1 MSETPTSGGSSRAAE
16 LREAFDRARALPFA
30 SGEAEQMESLLAIRL
45 GGEPHAIRVSEIA
58 ALARGR
64 KIEPVPGG
72 MPELLGIAGMR
83 GEIVPV
89 YSLAALVGHGRE
101 AGEAAWLVLCGG
113 EERVGF
119 AFHDFEG
126 HLRVPLAQLCAAG
139 ERDAGRDQLEHV
151 VRAEGSV
158 RTVVSLSQ
166 LLSAIRTRCRPGGG
180 SKER

>member
-1 MSETPTSGGSSRAAE
+1 MNETPTGGGSSRAAE

-30 SGEAEQMESLLAIRL
+30 SGEAEQMVSLLAMRL
-45 GGEPHAIRVSEIA
+45 GGEPHAIRVSEISG
-58 ALARGR
+58 LAQGR
-64 KIEPVPGG
+64 KIETVPGG
-72 MPELLGIAGMR
+72 MPELLGIAGLR
-83 GEIVPV
+83 GKIVPV

-101 AGEAAWLVLCGG
+101 TGEAAWLVLCGD
-113 EERVGF
+113 EELVGF

-126 HLRVPLAQLCAAG
+126 HLRVPLAQLCAAS
-139 ERDAGRDQLEHV
+139 ERDAGREHMEHV

-166 LLSAIRTRCRPGGG
+166 LLTAIRARCCPGGG